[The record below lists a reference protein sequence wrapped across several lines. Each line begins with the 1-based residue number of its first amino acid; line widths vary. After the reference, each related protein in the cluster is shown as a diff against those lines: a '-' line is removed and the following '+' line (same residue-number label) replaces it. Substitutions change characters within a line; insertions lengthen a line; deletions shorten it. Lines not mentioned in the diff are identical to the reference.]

1 MPYNTKAPGLIQTSF
16 TNISS
21 KVPIQKEI
29 SPLTRKTPPPRH
41 QNPLFSHKD
50 PHNWLI
56 IVSVGS
62 QKELDTFP
70 VSVLA
75 VCSSGEAAQRCLRC
89 IWELQTYRVSSRLFK
104 TAEYGSI
111 DSLCGRRMNAWSDPI
126 TAVLPVFVG
135 TFSIEADSY
144 KRFAKN
150 IPIQR
155 FSAIH
160 HDYHL
165 RLTLYPILP

>member
-1 MPYNTKAPGLIQTSF
+1 MQVIFFACLIIQKPPGSDSNVLHKYKFEGTNTKRNFSPDTKAP
-16 TNISS
+16 
-21 KVPIQKEI
+21 
-29 SPLTRKTPPPRH
+29 PPRD
-41 QNPLFSHKD
+41 PLFSHKD

-89 IWELQTYRVSSRLFK
+89 VWELQTYRVSSRLFK

-135 TFSIEADSY
+135 TFSIEADR
-144 KRFAKN
+144 KTINA
-150 IPIQR
+150 
-155 FSAIH
+155 
-160 HDYHL
+160 L
-165 RLTLYPILP
+165 RKICVSNPAV